1 MYNGVDENMAGTCSE
16 LIFAP
21 IDASFSDDSPLLPS
35 GFRIIPMDAPLV
47 RAHTSHSE
55 QRASSISDSA
65 TDELR
70 LIRLPLQTH
79 IMSGHVQPQ
88 VHAGPCLHPRSRNS
102 QKQDKRERRPWN
114 CRRLCRLQG
123 RDDDRVPVC
132 LREPSAGQRRSHGE
146 AVRAE
151 HRRVGPE
158 DRAGALLR
166 APGRPSW
173 QRRQPR
179 CSCCWSGGSHA
190 CKMDLPE
197 LQVCGLSLSLCTL
210 IEHLACVL
218 DTWIYAAAACL
229 LVCRFH
235 FGAELIKSADGSG
248 CGEAVLKTL
257 WHHAGA
263 ILCCSLKVRC
273 SIALHH
279 SKTLLACGVGTG
291 K

>member
-35 GFRIIPMDAPLV
+35 GFRIIPIDAPLV
-47 RAHTSHSE
+47 SPHQSLR
-55 QRASSISDSA
+55 DSA
-65 TDELR
+65 IDELR

-79 IMSGHVQPQ
+79 VMSGHVQPQ

-114 CRRLCRLQG
+114 CRRRLCRLQG

-197 LQVCGLSLSLCTL
+197 LQVCGLSLSMYPDRTPSLRSRYLDLCCCCL
-210 IEHLACVL
+210 LACL
-218 DTWIYAAAACL
+218 
-229 LVCRFH
+229 CRFH